1 MNNDMNYH
9 TFDCG
14 CKIPIIDG
22 KPQIDFHNLNLECP
36 KTWEVYKKGYTSSVF
51 QLGSYLGRKYSKEL
65 EPDNMNDAAAL
76 IAIIRPGTLASRDKE
91 GRPLTQ
97 KFCDLKTGRLEVDL
111 DDPLNIIV
119 ANTYNIIVFQ
129 EQIMLAAVE
138 LAGFSAVDS
147 LKFMKT
153 TAKKNA
159 EALFAFEEKFLDGCE
174 KVGKITRSQASV
186 IFDNI
191 KNASRYCFCL
201 AHSVGYAQLGYQ
213 MAWCVAHLPKQFLC
227 AQFKHC
233 KDSQD
238 TKDEIRRIAAEARRL
253 GIKIKPPSAKNLPY
267 INSFIEG
274 DAIYFALNSIKDC
287 GDKGFA
293 KIREEEVDFSSVS
306 WIDFLIMYSHLLN
319 KKQIKSMARTGCF
332 DYMNVS
338 RKAAEYEYDQWSQ
351 LTKTEQKNIRAAHE
365 TNLYL
370 TLFDAISNAKI
381 TPKRQPIIEAIKNGL
396 INPPVS
402 LEDSAQIIV
411 ENEREL
417 LGINLTCSG
426 VQTRYVPDNCD
437 ACGDVEKRQKEYYNI
452 VGEIAEYREF
462 KIKNGKMKGQY
473 MSSFKMQDEHGECDV
488 VCFPNSLAKYESCL
502 FDGNLCVI
510 EGKISNRGS
519 GLILNEL
526 HEL

>member
-1 MNNDMNYH
+1 MNNHY

-36 KTWEVYKKGYTSSVF
+36 KTWEIYKKGYTSSVF

-76 IAIIRPGTLASRDKE
+76 IAIIRPATLQTKDSSGKS
-91 GRPLTQ
+91 LTQ
-97 KFCDLKTGRLEVDL
+97 KFCDIKTERDEL
-111 DDPLNIIV
+111 DPNNPLAIV
-119 ANTYNIIVFQ
+119 ASETYGIIVFQ
-129 EQIMLAAVE
+129 ETIMRLAVE

-233 KDSQD
+233 KDSPD

-253 GIKIKPPSAKNLPY
+253 GIKIKPPSVKNLPY
-267 INSFIEG
+267 IDSFIEE
-274 DAIYFALNSIKDC
+274 DAIYFALNSVKDC

-293 KIREEEVDFSSVS
+293 KIQELNIDFRSLNWVE
-306 WIDFLIMYSHLLN
+306 FLIMYSQYLN

-332 DYMNVS
+332 DYMDIP
-338 RKAAEYEYDQWSQ
+338 RKLAEYEYDQWSQ
-351 LTKTEQKNIRAAHE
+351 LTKTEQKNIRVNYE
-365 TNLYL
+365 SNLYL
-370 TLFDAISNAKI
+370 NLYDAISDAKI
-381 TPKRQPIIEAIKNGL
+381 TEKRKPIVDAIKNGL

-417 LGINLTCSG
+417 LGISLTCSG
-426 VQTRYVPDNCD
+426 IQTRNAPQNKDN
-437 ACGDVEKRQKEYYNI
+437 CGDVEKRQKEYYN
-452 VGEIAEYREF
+452 VAGEITEYREF
-462 KIKNGKMKGQY
+462 KIKNGKLKGQY
-473 MSSFKMQDEHGECDV
+473 MSSFKMQDESGECDI
-488 VCFPNSLAKYESCL
+488 VCFPNSLSQYESCL
-502 FDGNLCVI
+502 FDGNICLI

-519 GLILNEL
+519 GLILNTL